1 MIKATLT
8 TFDSNHCFIF
18 KMLSLL
24 PAEFPLYKFSKRI
37 QKIQSIL
44 LWHFLGFHILKHKE
58 KMFKYWEFCKQNM
71 PISLN
76 TFW

>member
-1 MIKATLT
+1 MIEVTLT
-8 TFDSNHCFIF
+8 TFSSNHPFIL

-24 PAEFPLYKFSKRI
+24 PVEFPLHKFSKRI

-58 KMFKYWEFCKQNM
+58 KMFKYSEFCKQNM
-71 PISLN
+71 LISLN